1 MYAVDNRSHAIHYFR
16 YKYKKE
22 VVAMTISAYLA
33 INKIWILKPHVPQN
47 FKL

>member
-33 INKIWILKPHVPQN
+33 INKICGC
-47 FKL
+47 FKYLGRAKE